1 MLGAVNVD
9 LVVRVP
15 RLPGPGETVTD
26 GDLSVHDGGKGGN
39 QAVAAARLGAD
50 VEIVCCVGRD
60 DHGTRAERALTEE
73 GVGCRGLQRSSQ
85 PTGVALVVVDSAGR
99 NQIAVAPGANREL
112 DLGPAL
118 GVLGSAAPGD
128 VVLVSL
134 EVPEGAAA
142 AALRQ
147 CRRQGATTVLNPAP
161 VRDLPSDIW
170 PSCDVVVP
178 NEHEAS
184 RLGGPAS
191 MLDAGA
197 GAVLVTLGPDGG
209 ALHRREHRVRRLA
222 SPAADAVDTTGAGD
236 TFCGALACALA
247 RGVDLVE
254 AARLAHGAAA
264 VSTRAVGAREAM
276 PRPGDLDP
284 DVRALLAATG

>member
-1 MLGAVNVD
+1 MGAVNVD

-26 GDLSVHDGGKGGN
+26 GDLSVHDGGEGGN
-39 QAVAAARLGAD
+39 QSVAAARLGAD
-50 VEIVCCVGRD
+50 VEIVCCVGSD
-60 DHGTRAERALTEE
+60 DHGTRAEMALTEE
-73 GVGCRGLQRSSQ
+73 GVACRGLQRASQ

-112 DLGPAL
+112 DLGSAL
-118 GVLGSAAPGD
+118 GVLESAVPGD
-128 VVLVSL
+128 IVLVSL
-134 EVPEGAAA
+134 EVPEDVATE
-142 AALRQ
+142 ALRQ
-147 CRRQGATTVLNPAP
+147 CRMQGVTTVLNPAP
-161 VRDLPSDIW
+161 VRDLPMDIW

-197 GAVLVTLGPDGG
+197 GAVLVTLGSNGG
-209 ALHRREHRVRRLA
+209 ALHRTGHEVRRLS
-222 SPAADAVDTTGAGD
+222 SPAVDTVDTTGAGD

-247 RGVDLVE
+247 RGLSLIQS
-254 AARLAHGAAA
+254 AILAHGAAA
-264 VSTRAVGAREAM
+264 ASTRALGAREAM
-276 PRPGDLDP
+276 PRLEDLDP
-284 DVRALLAATG
+284 GLRELLAARP